1 MLDALKSLFENNVI
15 SEEIRES
22 IEAAFE
28 TRITEAREEVS
39 QQLREEFA
47 QKYEHDKNTMIEAVD
62 RMISEQLSTE
72 LVEFADDRKQ
82 LAEMKIKYAKKM
94 QADTQVM
101 KEFVT
106 RQLASEVKEL
116 HEDQVVMASKFG
128 KLEQFVVEAL
138 AQEITEFYKD
148 KQDLAETKVR
158 LVREGRNEIKKVK
171 QEFVTRAAKMVEGV
185 VSQNLRSEITALKE
199 DIEAARRADF
209 GRKLFEAFAAEY
221 STSYLNEKSETAKLL
236 KVIDLKD
243 LAMKE
248 AAEAVVKA
256 EQILE
261 SKQAEIRTLK
271 ESQERKAIMS
281 ELLAPLNGEQ
291 KSIMGELL
299 EGVRTFKLNES
310 FVKYLPSVINGNAG
324 NTPQKKQALLEAKEI
339 TGNKIS
345 NTNRS
350 SESDLSASNIV
361 DIRRLAGLKI

>member
-15 SEEIRES
+15 SEEIKES

-28 TRITEAREEVS
+28 ARIIEAKETAT

-47 QKYEHDKNTMIEAVD
+47 QKYEHDKNTMIDAVD
-62 RMISEQLSTE
+62 RMISEQLSAE
-72 LVEFADDRKQ
+72 LVEFADDRNQ
-82 LAEMKIKYAKKM
+82 LAEMKVKYAKKM
-94 QADTQVM
+94 KKDAEVM

-138 AQEITEFYKD
+138 AQEIAEFYKD

-158 LVREGRNEIKKVK
+158 LVREGREEIKKVK
-171 QEFVTRAAKMVEGV
+171 QQFVQRAAQMVESV
-185 VSQNLRSEITALKE
+185 VTQNLTSEITSLKE

-209 GRKLFEAFAAEY
+209 GRKLFEAFASEY
-221 STSYLNEKSETAKLL
+221 QASYLNEKSETSKLL

-243 LAMKE
+243 LAMQE
-248 AAEAVVKA
+248 AAQAIVTA

-261 SKQAEIRTLK
+261 SKDTEIRALK
-271 ESQERKAIMS
+271 EATERKAIMA
-281 ELLAPLNGEQ
+281 ELLAPLNKEQ
-291 KSIMGELL
+291 RAIMGELM
-299 EGVRTFKLNES
+299 ETVKTTRLNES
-310 FVKYLPSVINGNAG
+310 FEKYLPAVIAGNA
-324 NTPQKKQALLEAKEI
+324 PQKKQALVEAKEV

-345 NTNRS
+345 NNPRS
-350 SESDLSASNIV
+350 SESENSNIV

>member
-15 SEEIRES
+15 SEEIKES
-22 IEAAFE
+22 IEQAFE
-28 TRITEAREEVS
+28 ARISEAKETAT

-62 RMISEQLSTE
+62 RMISEQLAAE
-72 LVEFADDRKQ
+72 IVEFADDRNQ
-82 LAEMKIKYAKKM
+82 LAEMKVKLAQQK
-94 QADTQVM
+94 QQVSQVM

-138 AQEITEFYKD
+138 AQEITEFTQD
-148 KQDLAETKVR
+148 KRDLAETKVR
-158 LVREGRNEIKKVK
+158 LVREGREQIKKVK
-171 QEFVTRAAKMVEGV
+171 QEFVQRAAKMVEGV
-185 VSQNLRSEITALKE
+185 VDTGLRSEIHALKE
-199 DIEAARRADF
+199 DIEAARRQDF

-221 STSYLNEKSETAKLL
+221 SSSYLNEKSETAKLL

-261 SKQAEIRTLK
+261 SKESEIRALK
-271 ESQERKAIMS
+271 ESQERKAIIS
-281 ELLAPLNGEQ
+281 ELLAPLNAEQ
-291 KSIMGELL
+291 RSIMGELM
-299 EGVRTFKLNES
+299 ETVKTERLNES
-310 FVKYLPSVINGNAG
+310 FDKYLPSVLNGKA
-324 NTPQKKQALLEAKEI
+324 PQKKQALVEAKEV

-345 NTNRS
+345 NNPRS
-350 SESDLSASNIV
+350 SETDTNII
-361 DIRRLAGLKI
+361 DIRKLAGLKI